1 MLIVRISR
9 LYLGRTFSASAPC
22 SSSAIPQKNTVPCP
36 QILHKGERPEVYQCE
51 YPDFIWEEHSL
62 PRLHVL
68 LRRFLKRTQFHVH
81 RSFTRVNGP
90 RFIREG
96 CLLSFPFFVINTSL
110 CFSLH
115 SQIDGKSIPTD
126 TTWNLSPA
134 VHSLLNRRLL
144 QDQYNPLSLLKQRIV
159 DYMHQTYRKGGGD
172 NRCPIFVIITTNVF
186 SASRS
191 PLFTVCENEP
201 RIVTTFENFD
211 SLLTPLDHVSRRPS
225 DTYYI
230 NKTHCLRA
238 HTSAHQYQ
246 LMKEGL
252 DAFLVV
258 GDVYRRDEV
267 DRTHYPC
274 FHQLEGVRL
283 FSPTQLF
290 NTSYENK
297 VPIFEKGERTPE
309 KQERHTLDAS
319 KALEIQLKTTLEG
332 LSDALFGSSCEKRWV
347 EAYFPFTHPS
357 FELEVFY
364 EDKWMEVL
372 GCGIMEQKLLESA
385 GVRDQAGWAFGLGLE
400 RLAMILYGI
409 PDIRLFWS
417 TDSGFLSQFYDKSPT
432 EEIKYKPISV
442 HPQASLYTLLSVV
455 SEIPRVLKGS
465 VKLTDEF
472 LNKKK
477 NRRSQ
482 TYRIV
487 YRSHSKALTKDEVN
501 VIHKRITDQLVEQ
514 YGVTMR

>member
-1 MLIVRISR
+1 LP
-9 LYLGRTFSASAPC
+9 LL
-22 SSSAIPQKNTVPCP
+22 
-36 QILHKGERPEVYQCE
+36 L
-51 YPDFIWEEHSL
+51 PDE
-62 PRLHVL
+62 
-68 LRRFLKRTQFHVH
+68 
-81 RSFTRVNGP
+81 
-90 RFIREG
+90 
-96 CLLSFPFFVINTSL
+96 C
-110 CFSLH
+110 
-115 SQIDGKSIPTD
+115 
-126 TTWNLSPA
+126 
-134 VHSLLNRRLL
+134 
-144 QDQYNPLSLLKQRIV
+144 
-159 DYMHQTYRKGGGD
+159 
-172 NRCPIFVIITTNVF
+172 
-186 SASRS
+186 
-191 PLFTVCENEP
+191 
-201 RIVTTFENFD
+201 TTFVF
-211 SLLTPLDHVSRRPS
+211 RRPS

-246 LMKEGL
+246 LLKEGL
-252 DAFLVV
+252 DAFLVC

-283 FSPTQLF
+283 FSPAELF
-290 NTSYENK
+290 KSENGSRI
-297 VPIFEKGERTPE
+297 PILENGERTPE
-309 KQERHTLDAS
+309 KQERHTLDAA
-319 KALEIQLKTTLEG
+319 KAVEIQLKTTLEG

-357 FELEVFY
+357 FELEVYY

-385 GVRDQAGWAFGLGLE
+385 GVRDRVGWAFGLGLE
-400 RLAMILYGI
+400 RLAMVLYGI

-417 TDSGFLSQFYDKSPT
+417 QDSGFLSQFSGKSPT
-432 EEIKYKPISV
+432 DEVKYKPISV
-442 HPQASLYTLLSVV
+442 HPQVLFDMSFFLPEGVV
-455 SEIPRVLKGS
+455 FNDMTANVNDTVRNVGGDLVEQ

-472 LNKKK
+472 TNKKK

-501 VIHKRITDQLVEQ
+501 VVHKQITDQLVEL

>member
-1 MLIVRISR
+1 MLVLRLSRIC
-9 LYLGRTFSASAPC
+9 LGRTLSTSVVSASSANPEKAPD
-22 SSSAIPQKNTVPCP
+22 PCP
-36 QILHKGERPEVYQCE
+36 QVLTKGERPEFY
-51 YPDFIWEEHSL
+51 
-62 PRLHVL
+62 
-68 LRRFLKRTQFHVH
+68 
-81 RSFTRVNGP
+81 
-90 RFIREG
+90 
-96 CLLSFPFFVINTSL
+96 
-110 CFSLH
+110 
-115 SQIDGKSIPTD
+115 QIDGKRIATD
-126 TTWNLSPA
+126 HMWNLSSA
-134 VHSLLNRRLL
+134 VHGLLNRRLL
-144 QDQYNPLSLLKQRIV
+144 LDQYNPLSLLKQRIV
-159 DYMHQTYRKGGGD
+159 DHMHQTYRKSGGGG
-172 NRCPIFVIITTNVF
+172 
-186 SASRS
+186 RS

-201 RIVTTFENFD
+201 RVVTVFENFD
-211 SLLTPLDHVSRRPS
+211 SLLTPTDHVSRRPS

-230 NKTHCLRA
+230 NKSHCLRA

-246 LMKEGL
+246 LLKEGL
-252 DAFLVV
+252 NAFLVF
-258 GDVYRRDEV
+258 GDVYRRDEI

-283 FSPTQLF
+283 FSQDELF
-290 NTSYENK
+290 NTPPGSEL
-297 VPIFEKGERTPE
+297 PILESGKRTPE
-309 KQERHTLDAS
+309 KQEKHTHDAA

-332 LSDALFGSSCEKRWV
+332 LSDALFGSACEKRWV

-364 EDKWMEVL
+364 EGKWMEVL

-385 GVRDQAGWAFGLGLE
+385 GVGDRVGWAFGLGLE

-417 TDSGFLSQFYDKSPT
+417 KDSGFLSQFQGKCPT
-432 EEIKYKPISV
+432 DEVKYKAISV
-442 HPQASLYTLLSVV
+442 HPQVLFDMSFFLPDGVV
-455 SEIPRVLKGS
+455 FNDMTANVNDTVRNVGGDLVEQ

-472 LNKKK
+472 INKK

-501 VIHKRITDQLVEQ
+501 VVHKQITDQLVEL